1 MRRLSALLLSLI
13 LTLSAGAC
21 NRSADSWATAGLN
34 VTLAPS
40 PEGIQGDHLA
50 VKIVDDGGQP
60 VTDVTVSLEGNMTHA
75 GMVPV
80 LTESVW
86 DGADGDEDGI
96 YRVPFRFTM
105 FGDWIISV
113 KIENRDGEQF
123 TQDIDVTANDAAVLV
138 K

>member
-1 MRRLSALLLSLI
+1 MGRLSVLLLLLI
-13 LTLSAGAC
+13 LAVFIGAC
-21 NRSADSWATAGLN
+21 NRVNDNATAAGLH
-34 VTLAPS
+34 VTFFPAA
-40 PEGIQGDHLA
+40 EGIQGDH
-50 VKIVDDGGQP
+50 VSVEIVDDDGLP